1 MASIQVKPSGQ
12 ACGAEVS
19 GLDLSKPIDQETL
32 AAVKEAWLRHH
43 VLVFPRQKLAS
54 DQLEAFS
61 EQFGSLGED
70 PFFNPIPGRKHIAAV
85 KRVAKDT
92 NRIFAEFWHSDWSF
106 LPEPPRG
113 TVLYALDIPPH
124 GGNTEFSNQHLSYES
139 MPEGMKERFD
149 GLQAI
154 HSPKLGYSPKGAYGN
169 VKENGA
175 MDIRPS
181 EEAEHV
187 YHIHPLAPE
196 HPETGRKGFLSGVS
210 YIVGFEGM
218 SEEEA
223 SKLIFEL
230 NDWQSRVEFMYSHK
244 WEKDMLVLW
253 DNRSV
258 VHRAAGGYEGY
269 RRELHRVTVY

>member
-1 MASIQVKPSGQ
+1 MASIQVNPSGQ

-43 VLVFPRQKLAS
+43 VLVFPRQKLDS

-154 HSPKLGYSPKGAYGN
+154 QSPKLGYSPKGAYGN